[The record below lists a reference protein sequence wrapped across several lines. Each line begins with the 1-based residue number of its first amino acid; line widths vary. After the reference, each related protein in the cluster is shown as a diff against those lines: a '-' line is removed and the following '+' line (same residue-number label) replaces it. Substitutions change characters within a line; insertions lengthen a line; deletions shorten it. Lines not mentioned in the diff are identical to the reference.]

1 MENIVELKNLR
12 KTYRQFSLDK
22 LSLHLSPGN
31 ILGFIGPNGAGKT
44 TTLKIMM
51 NMVKPD
57 SGEIRIFGLN
67 HPKHIKE
74 IKKKIGYVG
83 ENQYFYGDKSV
94 AWTGKFV
101 SGFYDSWDTNR
112 FQSLLSDF
120 AISRTKKTRELSQ
133 GMKLKLSLALALSHN
148 PDLLILDEPTAGL
161 DPVIRRDVLEIF
173 LKLSRAEDKSVII
186 SSHITND
193 IARIADQIIFL
204 IKGKIALWGEK
215 DEILSQWKR
224 IHYQDDALN
233 EQIIETLRSRQA
245 HMFGNSGI
253 TDNYLKIK
261 DLLADGIAQ
270 ESIKVENVSLDDIL
284 IAYIKGES

>member
-1 MENIVELKNLR
+1 
-12 KTYRQFSLDK
+12 
-22 LSLHLSPGN
+22 
-31 ILGFIGPNGAGKT
+31 
-44 TTLKIMM
+44 
-51 NMVKPD
+51 
-57 SGEIRIFGLN
+57 
-67 HPKHIKE
+67 
-74 IKKKIGYVG
+74 
-83 ENQYFYGDKSV
+83 
-94 AWTGKFV
+94 
-101 SGFYDSWDTNR
+101 
-112 FQSLLSDF
+112 
-120 AISRTKKTRELSQ
+120 
-133 GMKLKLSLALALSHN
+133 MKLKLSLALALSHN

>member
-224 IHYQDDALN
+224 IHYQDGALN

-245 HMFGNSGI
+245 HMFGSSGI